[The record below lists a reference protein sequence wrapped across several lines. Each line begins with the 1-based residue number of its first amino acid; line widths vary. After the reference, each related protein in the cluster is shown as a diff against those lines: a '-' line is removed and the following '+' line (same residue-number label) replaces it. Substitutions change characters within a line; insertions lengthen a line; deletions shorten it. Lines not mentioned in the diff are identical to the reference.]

1 MATLYQVKLEKPG
14 PQISVP
20 YPVNFDGKSPKN
32 SRERLFFLNQSP
44 CMLTLKEIEL
54 AETHLVKANIG
65 QRVVRTGMVLIDQA
79 DPLLTA
85 PDSQLQDLEEK
96 YKLPSKSDS
105 NRWGR
110 VVAIREAQ
118 AFE

>member
-20 YPVNFDGKSPKN
+20 YPVNFSGKSPN
-32 SRERLFFLNQSP
+32 HSRERLFFLNQSP
-44 CMLTLKEIEL
+44 CLLTLQEIEL
-54 AETHLVKANIG
+54 AETHIAKANIG
-65 QRVVRTGMVLIDQA
+65 QKVVRTGMVLIDQA

-85 PDSQLQDLEEK
+85 PDSQLRDLEEK
-96 YKLPSKSDS
+96 YRLSPKSQS

>member
-1 MATLYQVKLEKPG
+1 
-14 PQISVP
+14 
-20 YPVNFDGKSPKN
+20 
-32 SRERLFFLNQSP
+32 
-44 CMLTLKEIEL
+44 
-54 AETHLVKANIG
+54 
-65 QRVVRTGMVLIDQA
+65 MVLIDQA

-118 AFE
+118 AIE